1 VAELRCE
8 FAAIVYAELYRLLG
22 STKSLADSLAF
33 RLDEIRYGADWL
45 DEAIE
50 AYESK
55 WVLDLQYLT
64 PDSVGDFAL
73 SQPDHAVLATWILAG
88 LRNTGQ
94 CHDLSNDLGQRIM
107 ERVRRD
113 LPDIAVP
120 LPSALSPVIFGWTLG
135 CVVGSDEL
143 PAMPA
148 VLPPEENVQH
158 AFLGFMEHVLL
169 LQSMAAPWPEMVS
182 TATYWR
188 GYGIAEGLL
197 PEHGNG
203 GLALAQLKNEA
214 SRSMAPAM
222 YATLERYFKPFNQRR
237 QSVSHVARDDSRP
250 PFVEVAETIR
260 DWPDLRM
267 AVVGLTQFV
276 FQEVSK
282 ELQETPPRSIR
293 PGVWDNLTHEIRT
306 DW

>member
-1 VAELRCE
+1 MAELRCE

-22 STKSLADSLAF
+22 STKSIADSLAF
-33 RLDEIRYGADWL
+33 RLDEIRFGADWL

-55 WVLDLQYLT
+55 WVSDLQYMT

-73 SQPDHAVLATWILAG
+73 AQPDHAVLATWILAG

-94 CHDLSNDLGQRIM
+94 CHDLSNDLGERIM

-113 LPDIAVP
+113 LPDITVP

-135 CVVGSDEL
+135 CVVGSDDL

-148 VLPPEENVQH
+148 VLPPEENVQG

>member
-1 VAELRCE
+1 MVELRCE
-8 FAAIVYAELYRLLG
+8 FAAIVYAELYRLLH
-22 STKSLADSLAF
+22 STRQIADSLAF

-45 DEAIE
+45 EEAIE
-50 AYESK
+50 AYEGK
-55 WVLDLQYLT
+55 WAADLQYMT
-64 PDSVGDFAL
+64 HDSVGDFAL
-73 SQPDHAVLATWILAG
+73 TQPDHAVLATWILAG

-94 CHDLSNDLGQRIM
+94 CYDLSYELGQRVM
-107 ERVRRD
+107 ERVQRE
-113 LPDIAVP
+113 LPGASVP
-120 LPSALSPVIFGWTLG
+120 LPSALSPVIYGWTLG
-135 CVVGSDEL
+135 CVIGSDDL

-148 VLPPEENVQH
+148 ELPSEENVRH

-169 LQSMAAPWPEMVS
+169 LQSMTPPWPEMVS

-214 SRSMAPAM
+214 SRSMAPPM
-222 YATLERYFKPFNQRR
+222 YASLERYFKPFNQRR
-237 QSVSHVARDDSRP
+237 QSVSHVAHDDSRP
-250 PFVEVAETIR
+250 PFIEVAETIR
-260 DWPDLRM
+260 EWPDLRM

-276 FQEVSK
+276 FQEISK
-282 ELQETPPRSIR
+282 NLQDNPPHSIR
-293 PGVWDNLTHEIRT
+293 PGVWDNLIHEIRT

>member
-1 VAELRCE
+1 VAELKCQ
-8 FAAIVYAELYRLLG
+8 FAAIVYAELYRVLT
-22 STKSLADSLAF
+22 SKTVLADSLAF
-33 RLDEIRYGADWL
+33 RLDEIRYGTDWL

-50 AYESK
+50 AYDAK
-55 WVLDLQYLT
+55 WTADLQYMS
-64 PDSVGDFAL
+64 PDTVDDFAL
-73 SQPDHAVLATWILAG
+73 TQPDHAVLATWILAG

-94 CHDLSNDLGQRIM
+94 CYDLSNDLSQRVM
-107 ERVRRD
+107 ERVQRD
-113 LPDIAVP
+113 LPGIAVP

-135 CVVGSDEL
+135 CVVGSDDL

-169 LQSMAAPWPEMVS
+169 LQSMEPPWPEMMS

-203 GLALAQLKNEA
+203 GVALTQLKNEA
-214 SRSMAPAM
+214 SRSMPASM
-222 YATLERYFKPFNQRR
+222 YATLERYFRPFNQRR
-237 QSVSHVARDDSRP
+237 QSVSHVAQDESRP
-250 PFVEVAETIR
+250 PFVEVAQTIR
-260 DWPDLRM
+260 EWPDLRM
-267 AVVGLTQFV
+267 AVVGLTQFL

-282 ELQETPPRSIR
+282 ELMEAPPRSIR
-293 PGVWDNLTHEIRT
+293 PGVWDNLQHELRT
-306 DW
+306 EW

>member
-1 VAELRCE
+1 MAALKCE
-8 FAAIVYAELYRLLG
+8 FVAIVYAELYRLLAND
-22 STKSLADSLAF
+22 KRLVDSLAL
-33 RLDEIRYGADWL
+33 RLDEIRYDVDWL

-50 AYESK
+50 AYEGK
-55 WVLDLQYLT
+55 WTSDLQYMAH
-64 PDSVGDFAL
+64 DSVGDFVL
-73 SQPDHAVLATWILAG
+73 TQPDHAVLATWILAG

-94 CHDLSNDLGQRIM
+94 CYDLSSELSHRVM
-107 ERVRRD
+107 ERAQRD
-113 LPDIAVP
+113 IPGLVVP
-120 LPSALSPVIFGWTLG
+120 LPSALSPVIYGWTLG
-135 CVVGSDEL
+135 CVVGSDDL

-148 VLPPEENVQH
+148 VLPPEENVQQ
-158 AFLGFMEHVLL
+158 AFIGFMEHVLV
-169 LQSMAAPWPEMVS
+169 LQSMVTPWPEMMS

-203 GLALAQLKNEA
+203 GHALAQLKNEA
-214 SRSMAPAM
+214 SRTMAPAM

-237 QSVSHVARDDSRP
+237 QSVSHVARDESRP
-250 PFVEVAETIR
+250 SFVEVAATIQ

-276 FQEVSK
+276 YQEVSK
-282 ELQETPPRSIR
+282 GLQDTPPRSIR
-293 PGVWDNLTHEIRT
+293 PGVWDNLIHEIRT